1 MEIKPFR
8 AIRPKLEFISSP
20 ETFFGTVKYDYPEYF
35 KNGFFAKDA
44 QEAIYIYQIKRDK
57 IVHTG
62 ILACA
67 DIQDYINGSIKKHEN
82 TLAAK
87 EQSQIQLLLARKS
100 LVKPVLLTYK
110 GVSKIDQ
117 LIKEEVS
124 DRNPDYSIVFE
135 EKKLSHHFWM
145 VANGQKIGAFQELFK
160 QKIKTA
166 YIADGHHRCAT
177 IARMYNQNKD
187 NHPYNGY
194 KKLFCSFF
202 SMEQLE
208 IHDFNRVVEGLAHI
222 SLTKLMAYLSNVFQI
237 EVLDESAK
245 PSKKHEIILFV
256 NNEWFKLTWK
266 KEVLNEYKNE
276 PVVLDAT
283 LLDEKVLRDIINIV
297 DIRTD
302 ERLKYVE
309 GPKGLS
315 GLQKV
320 TAKND
325 LRMAFILYPV
335 AMKDFIH
342 VATHNAIMPP
352 KSTWFE
358 PRMMNGLINKAYE
371 V

>member
-8 AIRPKLEFISSP
+8 AIRPKLEYISSP
-20 ETFFGTVKYDYPEYF
+20 STFFGTVKYDYPEYY

-44 QEAIYIYQIKRDK
+44 QEAIYVYQIKRENRT
-57 IVHTG
+57 HTG

-67 DIQDYINGSIKKHEN
+67 DIEDYINGNIKKHEN
-82 TLAAK
+82 TLSAK

-100 LVKPVLLTYK
+100 LVKPILLTYD
-110 GVSKIDQ
+110 GIPELDQ
-117 LIKEEVS
+117 LMQEEVNE
-124 DRNPDYSIVFE
+124 RAPDYSIHFE
-135 EKKLSHHFWM
+135 GKKLSHHFWM
-145 VANGQKIGAFQELFK
+145 VANGQKIGDFQKLFA
-160 QKIKTA
+160 QHVKTT
-166 YIADGHHRCAT
+166 YIADGHHRCST
-177 IARMYNQNKD
+177 IARMYNQNKEE
-187 NHPYNGY
+187 NPYNGY

-202 SMEQLE
+202 SMDQLE

-222 SLTKLMAYLSNVFQI
+222 SLTKLMAYLSKVFDI
-237 EVLDESAK
+237 DVLQEATK

-256 NNEWFKLTWK
+256 NKEWFKLTWK
-266 KEVLNEYKNE
+266 KKVLDEYKNE
-276 PVVLDAT
+276 PVILDAT

-309 GPKGLS
+309 GPKGLT
-315 GLQKV
+315 GLKKIA
-320 TAKND
+320 TKND

-358 PRMMNGLINKAYE
+358 PRMMNGLINKGYE
-371 V
+371 I